1 MQAAAAQNLS
11 SATPRFRNIL
21 VVIKQTAFEE
31 YTQVSERTVRPTH
44 APQPAVMIDASRGVG
59 HFKRQGDGLQS
70 IFLTDDRLIHS
81 CSCISSPLDNI
92 DDNID

>member
-1 MQAAAAQNLS
+1 MTKKATKNKHHQERTTMQAAAAQNLS

-59 HFKRQGDGLQS
+59 HFKRQGDGLH
-70 IFLTDDRLIHS
+70 TLIHFS
-81 CSCISSPLDNI
+81 H
-92 DDNID
+92 